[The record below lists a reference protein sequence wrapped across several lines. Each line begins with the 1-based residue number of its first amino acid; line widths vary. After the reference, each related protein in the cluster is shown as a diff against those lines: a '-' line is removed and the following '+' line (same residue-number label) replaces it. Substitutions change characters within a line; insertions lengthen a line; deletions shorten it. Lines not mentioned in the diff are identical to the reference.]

1 MLVYLK
7 YITKILILF
16 AFILFS
22 FDLYAEETEA
32 DLLQALLKNNP
43 EITAV
48 RYKYFA
54 ATNIPSQEGALPDPM
69 IGFTDFGVGHPFSKL
84 NDSDFAYKALGV
96 SQELPFPGKLSLRSK
111 IADQRV
117 LIAEQEYF
125 AIGIR
130 LISEFRSGLA
140 EYRYQS
146 QAIENAEKYRDL
158 LDQLT
163 EISESRY
170 RIGEGLQQD
179 VLRTQIERSILE
191 EKLDLLRKD
200 RESQQSMLN
209 ALLNRDPEQPLE
221 VHSEPAQIE
230 VDLSLSDLQARLQ
243 SLSPEFLIRSIGEK
257 EKTLAVDLAK
267 KELYPDFTASFQ
279 WQKTGSD
286 FPDYY
291 MTAIEARIPLF
302 GSKRQQPAIA
312 QANLE
317 LKSSQKEKEATL
329 RKLESQLKN
338 AYLTLTTNARLLR
351 LYDEGII
358 PQTRMSL
365 ESSLSAYQV
374 GKIDFLSV
382 LNNASTL
389 LNYETEYHRRLADYE
404 KAIAQIEQITGS
416 FLQPAPFELRKELK
430 HE

>member
-1 MLVYLK
+1 MK
-7 YITKILILF
+7 YLILL
-16 AFILFS
+16 ALIL
-22 FDLYAEETEA
+22 LPLALHAEETEM
-32 DLLQALLKNNP
+32 DLLQTLLKNNP
-43 EITAV
+43 EVIAAQ
-48 RYKYFA
+48 YKYFA
-54 ATNIPSQEGALPDPM
+54 TAKIPIQEGTLPDPM
-69 IGFTDFGVGHPFSKL
+69 VSFTDFGVGHPFSTL
-84 NDSDFAYKALGV
+84 NDSDFAYKAFGV

-117 LIAEQEYF
+117 LIAEQEYL
-125 AIGIR
+125 ATAIR

-140 EYRYQS
+140 EYKYQS
-146 QAIENAEKYRDL
+146 QAIENAEKYKQL
-158 LDQLT
+158 LEQLT

-191 EKLDLLRKD
+191 EKINLLRKD
-200 RESQQSMLN
+200 QESQQAMLN
-209 ALLNRDPEQPLE
+209 ALLNRDSDQPLE
-221 VHSEPAQIE
+221 VPDEHPQTHVE
-230 VDLSLSDLQARLQ
+230 VSMKDLQARLRN
-243 SLSPEFLIRSIGEK
+243 LSPEFLIKSIGEK
-257 EKTLAVDLAK
+257 EKTLGVDLAK

-291 MTAIEARIPLF
+291 MTAIEARIPLYRW
-302 GSKRQQPAIA
+302 RQKPAVA

-329 RKLESQLKN
+329 RKLESQLKD
-338 AYLTLTTNARLLR
+338 AYLTLTTNEKLLR

-358 PQTRMSL
+358 PQTRTGL

-389 LNYETEYHRRLADYE
+389 LNYETEYERRLADYE

-416 FLQPAPFELRKELK
+416 FLQPVPFELRKELK
-430 HE
+430 NE

>member
-1 MLVYLK
+1 MK
-7 YITKILILF
+7 YLILF
-16 AFILFS
+16 ALIVFPCILQ
-22 FDLYAEETEA
+22 AEENET

-54 ATNIPSQEGALPDPM
+54 ATKMPSQEGALPDPM

-84 NDSDFAYKALGV
+84 NDSDFAYKGIGV

-111 IADQRV
+111 IADQQV
-117 LIAEQEYF
+117 LIAEQEYL
-125 AIGIR
+125 ATAIR
-130 LISEFRSGLA
+130 LISELKSGLA

-146 QAIENAEKYRDL
+146 QAIENAEKYKEL
-158 LDQLT
+158 LSQLT

-191 EKLDLLRKD
+191 EKLELLRTD
-200 RESQQSMLN
+200 RESQQAMLN

-221 VHSEPAQIE
+221 VDGESRHTEIE
-230 VDLSLSDLQARLQ
+230 ISLNDLQARLQ
-243 SLSPEFLIRSIGEK
+243 NLSPDFLIKSIGEK

-302 GSKRQQPAIA
+302 RSKRQQPAIA

-329 RKLESQLKN
+329 RKLESELKG
-338 AYLTLTTNARLLR
+338 AYLTLTTNGKLLR

-358 PQTRMSL
+358 PQTRTSL

-382 LNNASTL
+382 LNNATTL
-389 LNYETEYHRRLADYE
+389 LSYETEYDRRLADYR

-416 FLQPAPFELRKELK
+416 FLEPVPFELRKELK
-430 HE
+430 NE

>member
-1 MLVYLK
+1 MK
-7 YITKILILF
+7 YLILF
-16 AFILFS
+16 ALILFP
-22 FDLYAEETEA
+22 LALHAEETET
-32 DLLQALLKNNP
+32 DLLQTLLKNSP
-43 EITAV
+43 EIIAAQ
-48 RYKYFA
+48 YKYFA
-54 ATNIPSQEGALPDPM
+54 ASKVPIQEGKLPDPM
-69 IGFTDFGVGHPFSKL
+69 VSFTDFGVGHPFSKL
-84 NDSDFAYKALGV
+84 NDSDFAYKAFGV

-117 LIAEQEYF
+117 LVAEQEYL
-125 AIGIR
+125 ATAIR
-130 LISEFRSGLA
+130 LISEFKSGLA

-146 QAIENAEKYRDL
+146 QAIENADKYKQL
-158 LDQLT
+158 LEQLT

-170 RIGEGLQQD
+170 RIGEGLRQD

-191 EKLDLLRKD
+191 EKIELLRKNK
-200 RESQQSMLN
+200 ESQQATLN
-209 ALLNRDPEQPLE
+209 AILNRDPEQPLQLSQEHIQTKVE
-221 VHSEPAQIE
+221 V
-230 VDLSLSDLQARLQ
+230 SLNDLQTRLQ
-243 SLSPEFLIRSIGEK
+243 NLSPEFLIKSIGEK
-257 EKTLAVDLAK
+257 EKTLGVDLAK

-291 MTAIEARIPLF
+291 MTAIEARIPLYRW
-302 GSKRQQPAIA
+302 RQKPAVA

-329 RKLESQLKN
+329 RKLESQLKD
-338 AYLTLTTNARLLR
+338 AYLTLTTNEKLIR

-358 PQTRMSL
+358 PQTRTGL
-365 ESSLSAYQV
+365 ESSLTAYQV

-389 LNYETEYHRRLADYE
+389 LNYETEYDRRLADYE

-416 FLQPAPFELRKELK
+416 FLQPVPFELRKELK
-430 HE
+430 NE

>member
-1 MLVYLK
+1 MK
-7 YITKILILF
+7 YLILF
-16 AFILFS
+16 ALLLFP
-22 FDLYAEETEA
+22 LVLQAEETET

-43 EITAV
+43 EISAV

-54 ATNIPSQEGALPDPM
+54 STKLPSQEGALPDPM

-117 LIAEQEYF
+117 LIVEQEYF
-125 AIGIR
+125 ATTAR
-130 LISEFRSGLA
+130 LISEFKSGLA
-140 EYRYQS
+140 EYRYQLK
-146 QAIENAEKYRDL
+146 AIQNAEKYKDL
-158 LDQLT
+158 LAQLT

-200 RESQQSMLN
+200 HESQQAMLN

-221 VHSEPAQIE
+221 VQSEPAQTKVE
-230 VDLSLSDLQARLQ
+230 VSLSDLQTRLH
-243 SLSPEFLIRSIGEK
+243 SLSPEFLMKSIEEK
-257 EKTLAVDLAK
+257 EKSLAVDLAK

-286 FPDYY
+286 FSDYY
-291 MTAIEARIPLF
+291 MTSIEARIPLF
-302 GSKRQQPAIA
+302 QSKRQQPAIA

-329 RKLESQLKN
+329 RKLESRLKD
-338 AYLTLTTNARLLR
+338 AYLALTTNERLLS
-351 LYDEGII
+351 LYNQGII
-358 PQTRMSL
+358 PQTQTSL

-389 LNYETEYHRRLADYE
+389 LNYETEYDRRLADYE

-416 FLQPAPFELRKELK
+416 FLQPVPFELRKELK
-430 HE
+430 NE

>member
-1 MLVYLK
+1 MK
-7 YITKILILF
+7 YLILF
-16 AFILFS
+16 ALIVFPLILR
-22 FDLYAEETEA
+22 AEENET
-32 DLLQALLKNNP
+32 DLLQALIKNNP
-43 EITAV
+43 EITAT

-54 ATNIPSQEGALPDPM
+54 AAKIPVQEGALPDPM
-69 IGFTDFGVGHPFSKL
+69 VSFTDFGVGHPFSKL
-84 NDSDFAYKALGV
+84 NDSDFAYKGIGV

-111 IADQRV
+111 IADQGV
-117 LIAEQEYF
+117 LIAEQEYL
-125 AIGIR
+125 ATTIR
-130 LISEFRSGLA
+130 LISELKSGLA

-146 QAIENAEKYRDL
+146 KAIENAEKYKDL
-158 LDQLT
+158 LAQLT

-191 EKLDLLRKD
+191 EKLELLRKD
-200 RESQQSMLN
+200 HESQQAMLN
-209 ALLNRDPEQPLE
+209 ALLNRDPQQSLE
-221 VHSEPAQIE
+221 LYDDSAPTKVE
-230 VDLSLSDLQARLQ
+230 VSLNDLQTRLQ
-243 SLSPEFLIRSIGEK
+243 SVSPELLIKSIAEK
-257 EKTLAVDLAK
+257 EKSLQVDLAK

-291 MTAIEARIPLF
+291 MTAIEARIPVF
-302 GSKRQQPAIA
+302 SSKRQKPAIA

-317 LKSSQKEKEATL
+317 LKSTQKEKEATL
-329 RKLESQLKN
+329 RKLESELKG
-338 AYLTLTTNARLLR
+338 AYLTLTTNAKLLR

-389 LNYETEYHRRLADYE
+389 LSYETEYDRRLADYR

-416 FLQPAPFELRKELK
+416 FLEPVPFELRKELK
-430 HE
+430 NE

>member
-1 MLVYLK
+1 MK
-7 YITKILILF
+7 YLILF
-16 AFILFS
+16 ALIVFPLILR
-22 FDLYAEETEA
+22 AEENET
-32 DLLQALLKNNP
+32 DLLQALIKNNP
-43 EITAV
+43 EITAT

-54 ATNIPSQEGALPDPM
+54 AAKIPVQEGALPDPM
-69 IGFTDFGVGHPFSKL
+69 VSFTDFGVGHPFSKL
-84 NDSDFAYKALGV
+84 NDSDFAYKGIGV

-111 IADQRV
+111 IADQGV
-117 LIAEQEYF
+117 LIAEQEYL
-125 AIGIR
+125 ATTIR
-130 LISEFRSGLA
+130 LISELKSGLA

-146 QAIENAEKYRDL
+146 KAIENAEKYKDL
-158 LDQLT
+158 LAQLT

-191 EKLDLLRKD
+191 EKLELLRKD
-200 RESQQSMLN
+200 HESQQAMLN
-209 ALLNRDPEQPLE
+209 ALLNRDPQQSLE
-221 VHSEPAQIE
+221 LYDDSAPTKVE
-230 VDLSLSDLQARLQ
+230 VSLNDLQTRLQ
-243 SLSPEFLIRSIGEK
+243 SVSPELLIKSIAEK
-257 EKTLAVDLAK
+257 EKSLQVDLAK

-291 MTAIEARIPLF
+291 MTAIEARIPVF
-302 GSKRQQPAIA
+302 SSKRQKPAIA

-317 LKSSQKEKEATL
+317 LKSTQKEKEATL
-329 RKLESQLKN
+329 RKLESELKR
-338 AYLTLTTNARLLR
+338 AYLTLTTNAKLLR

-389 LNYETEYHRRLADYE
+389 LSYETEYDRRLADYR

-416 FLQPAPFELRKELK
+416 FLEPVPFELRKELK
-430 HE
+430 NE

>member
-1 MLVYLK
+1 MK
-7 YITKILILF
+7 YLILF
-16 AFILFS
+16 ALIVFPLILR
-22 FDLYAEETEA
+22 AEENET
-32 DLLQALLKNNP
+32 DLLQALIKNNP
-43 EITAV
+43 EITAT

-54 ATNIPSQEGALPDPM
+54 AAKIPVQEGALPDPM
-69 IGFTDFGVGHPFSKL
+69 VSFTDFGVGHPFSKL
-84 NDSDFAYKALGV
+84 NDSDFAYKGIGV

-111 IADQRV
+111 IADQAV
-117 LIAEQEYF
+117 LIAEQEYL
-125 AIGIR
+125 ATTIR
-130 LISEFRSGLA
+130 LISELKSGLA

-146 QAIENAEKYRDL
+146 KAIENAEKYKDL
-158 LDQLT
+158 LAQLT

-191 EKLDLLRKD
+191 EKLELLRKD
-200 RESQQSMLN
+200 HESQQAMLN
-209 ALLNRDPEQPLE
+209 ALLNRDPQQSLE
-221 VHSEPAQIE
+221 LYDDSAPTKVE
-230 VDLSLSDLQARLQ
+230 VSLNDLQTRLQ
-243 SLSPEFLIRSIGEK
+243 SVSPEFLIKSIAEK
-257 EKTLAVDLAK
+257 EKSLQVDLAK

-291 MTAIEARIPLF
+291 MTAIEARIPVF
-302 GSKRQQPAIA
+302 SSKRQKPAIA

-317 LKSSQKEKEATL
+317 LKSTQKEKEATL
-329 RKLESQLKN
+329 RKLESELKG
-338 AYLTLTTNARLLR
+338 AYLTLTTNAKLLR

-389 LNYETEYHRRLADYE
+389 LSYETEYDRRLADYR

-416 FLQPAPFELRKELK
+416 FLEPVPFELRKELK
-430 HE
+430 NE

>member
-1 MLVYLK
+1 MFVYLFV
-7 YITKILILF
+7 LILF
-16 AFILFS
+16 SSGLHS
-22 FDLYAEETEA
+22 EETET
-32 DLLQALLKNNP
+32 DLLQTLLKNNP
-43 EITAV
+43 EISAV

-54 ATNIPSQEGALPDPM
+54 ATKLPSQEGALPDPM

-96 SQELPFPGKLSLRSK
+96 SQELPFPGKLSLRSR

-117 LIAEQEYF
+117 LIVEQEYF
-125 AIGIR
+125 ATATR
-130 LISEFRSGLA
+130 LISEFKSGLA

-146 QAIENAEKYRDL
+146 QAIENAEKYKEL
-158 LDQLT
+158 LSQLT

-200 RESQQSMLN
+200 HESQQAMLN

-221 VHSEPAQIE
+221 VQSEPEQTKVE
-230 VDLSLSDLQARLQ
+230 VSLSDLQTKLH
-243 SLSPEFLIRSIGEK
+243 SLSPEFLMKSIEEK
-257 EKTLAVDLAK
+257 EKSLAIDLAK

-291 MTAIEARIPLF
+291 MTSIEARIPLF
-302 GSKRQQPAIA
+302 QSKRQQPAIA

-329 RKLESQLKN
+329 RKLESQLKE
-338 AYLTLTTNARLLR
+338 AYLALTTNERLMS
-351 LYDEGII
+351 LYNQGII
-358 PQTRMSL
+358 PQTQTSL

-389 LNYETEYHRRLADYE
+389 LNYETEYDRRLADYE

-416 FLQPAPFELRKELK
+416 FLQPVPFELRKELK
-430 HE
+430 NE

>member
-1 MLVYLK
+1 MK
-7 YITKILILF
+7 YLILF
-16 AFILFS
+16 ALIVFPLILR
-22 FDLYAEETEA
+22 AEENET
-32 DLLQALLKNNP
+32 DLLQALIKNNP
-43 EITAV
+43 EITAT

-54 ATNIPSQEGALPDPM
+54 AAKIPVQEGALPDPM
-69 IGFTDFGVGHPFSKL
+69 VSFTDFGVGHPFSKL
-84 NDSDFAYKALGV
+84 NDSDFAYKGIGV

-111 IADQRV
+111 IADQAV
-117 LIAEQEYF
+117 LIAEQEYL
-125 AIGIR
+125 ATTIR
-130 LISEFRSGLA
+130 LISELKSGLA

-146 QAIENAEKYRDL
+146 KAIENAEKYKDL
-158 LDQLT
+158 LAQLT

-191 EKLDLLRKD
+191 EKLELLRKD
-200 RESQQSMLN
+200 HESQQAMLN
-209 ALLNRDPEQPLE
+209 ALLNRDPQQSLE
-221 VHSEPAQIE
+221 LYDDSAPTKVE
-230 VDLSLSDLQARLQ
+230 VSLNDLQTRLQ
-243 SLSPEFLIRSIGEK
+243 SVSPEFLIKSIAEK
-257 EKTLAVDLAK
+257 EKSLQVDLAK

-291 MTAIEARIPLF
+291 MTAIEARIPIF
-302 GSKRQQPAIA
+302 SSKRQKPAIA

-317 LKSSQKEKEATL
+317 LKSTQKEKEATL
-329 RKLESQLKN
+329 RKLESELKG
-338 AYLTLTTNARLLR
+338 AYLTLTTNAKLLR

-389 LNYETEYHRRLADYE
+389 LSYETEYDRRLADYR

-416 FLQPAPFELRKELK
+416 FLEPVPFELRKELK
-430 HE
+430 NE

>member
-1 MLVYLK
+1 LH
-7 YITKILILF
+7 
-16 AFILFS
+16 
-22 FDLYAEETEA
+22 AEETET
-32 DLLQALLKNNP
+32 DLLQTLLKNNP
-43 EITAV
+43 EIIAL

-54 ATNIPSQEGALPDPM
+54 TAKIPIQEGTLPDPM
-69 IGFTDFGVGHPFSKL
+69 VSFSDFGVGHPFSKL
-84 NDSDFAYKALGV
+84 NDSDFAYKAFGV
-96 SQELPFPGKLSLRSK
+96 SQDLPFPGKLSLRSR

-117 LIAEQEYF
+117 LIVEQEYI
-125 AIGIR
+125 ATAIR
-130 LISEFRSGLA
+130 LISEFKSGLA
-140 EYRYQS
+140 EYRYQFK
-146 QAIENAEKYRDL
+146 AIENAEKYKQL
-158 LDQLT
+158 LEQLT

-191 EKLDLLRKD
+191 EKIDLLRKD
-200 RESQQSMLN
+200 QDSQQAILN
-209 ALLNRDPEQPLE
+209 ALLNRDLEQPLE
-221 VHSEPAQIE
+221 LPREHTQPQVE
-230 VDLSLSDLQARLQ
+230 VSLNDLETRLRN
-243 SLSPEFLIRSIGEK
+243 LSPEFLIKSIGEQ
-257 EKTLAVDLAK
+257 EKTLGVDLAK

-291 MTAIEARIPLF
+291 MTAIEARIPLYRW
-302 GSKRQQPAIA
+302 RQKPAVA

-317 LKSSQKEKEATL
+317 LKSSQKDKEATL

-358 PQTRMSL
+358 PQTRTGL

-389 LNYETEYHRRLADYE
+389 LNYQTEYERRMADYE

-416 FLQPAPFELRKELK
+416 FLQPVPFELRKELK
-430 HE
+430 NE

>member
-1 MLVYLK
+1 
-7 YITKILILF
+7 
-16 AFILFS
+16 
-22 FDLYAEETEA
+22 
-32 DLLQALLKNNP
+32 LQTLLKNNP
-43 EITAV
+43 EISAV
-48 RYKYFA
+48 KYKYFA
-54 ATNIPSQEGALPDPM
+54 ATKLPSQEGALPDPM

-84 NDSDFAYKALGV
+84 NDSDFAYKAVGV

-117 LIAEQEYF
+117 LIVEQEYF
-125 AIGIR
+125 ATVIR
-130 LISEFRSGLA
+130 LISEFKSGLA

-146 QAIENAEKYRDL
+146 QAMENAEKYKEL
-158 LDQLT
+158 LSQLT

-200 RESQQSMLN
+200 HESQQAMLN

-221 VHSEPAQIE
+221 VQSEPAQIKVE
-230 VDLSLSDLQARLQ
+230 VSLNDLQTRLH
-243 SLSPEFLIRSIGEK
+243 SLSPAFLMKSIEEK
-257 EKTLAVDLAK
+257 EKSLAVDLAK

-291 MTAIEARIPLF
+291 MTSIEARIPLF
-302 GSKRQQPAIA
+302 QSKRQQPAIA

-329 RKLESQLKN
+329 RKLESQLKD
-338 AYLTLTTNARLLR
+338 AYLTLTTNERLLS
-351 LYDEGII
+351 LYNEGII
-358 PQTRMSL
+358 PQTRMGL

-389 LNYETEYHRRLADYE
+389 LNYETEYDRRLADYE
-404 KAIAQIEQITGS
+404 KAIAQIELITGS
-416 FLQPAPFELRKELK
+416 FLQPVPFELRKELK
-430 HE
+430 NE